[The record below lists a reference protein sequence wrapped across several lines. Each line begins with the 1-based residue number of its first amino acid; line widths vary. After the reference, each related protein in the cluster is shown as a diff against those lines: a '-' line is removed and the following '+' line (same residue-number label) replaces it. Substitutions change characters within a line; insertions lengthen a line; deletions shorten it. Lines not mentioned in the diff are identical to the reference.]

1 MNSLGDGACCCSRAT
16 ASSRTSNR
24 FTGSRRPTAP
34 IASCPGSSPSSRR
47 ASATCA
53 GLRQKWSGSMP
64 FKSVVMRSAFTP
76 EETRVVRITSETAI
90 TRGYQRSSQR
100 SAGE

>member
-1 MNSLGDGACCCSRAT
+1 
-16 ASSRTSNR
+16 
-24 FTGSRRPTAP
+24 
-34 IASCPGSSPSSRR
+34 
-47 ASATCA
+47 
-53 GLRQKWSGSMP
+53 MP